1 MSVWVEMYTVLLNC
15 PLDRSRSTWACELKS
30 PCGYNYFLPLL
41 SRSTWACELKLP
53 SWSLS
58 WISPPV
64 TLHVSVWVE
73 IFCFRSPDFRHGSR
87 STWAC
92 ELKFDAQ
99 LLRKKAICHA
109 PRERVSWNDV
119 LCDTARVTEVTLH
132 VSVWVEMP
140 VLLSFYQHAQR
151 HAPRERVSWNLVYLM
166 LYALCHSHAPR
177 ERVSWNFSSRCNW
190 CFS

>member
-1 MSVWVEMYTVLLNC
+1 MGGSY
-15 PLDRSRSTWACELKS
+15 S
-30 PCGYNYFLPLL
+30 

-151 HAPRERVSWNLVYLM
+151 HAPRERVSWNDSNTLYATFCHRHAPRERVSWNLVYLM